1 MPVPPYMSYAQPKPP
16 PQARPKPKPAA
27 PVAPVLNY
35 QTSQIQG
42 TNPFSAADYR
52 LNTKTYSPYSGTD
65 QSRSAFARAMMDS
78 TKAQAQTGLEN
89 VGLDLQRKAQAARSK
104 DVLEQ
109 RDTGLKRY
117 TMGREREVTLKQQT
131 AFRAQKMADLAA
143 ELERGKADARV
154 NTITNMAN
162 FSLGLLG
169 GAMPTA
175 ASMFNARRG

>member
-1 MPVPPYMSYAQPKPP
+1 MPVPPYNSYPKPTPP

-52 LNTKTYSPYSGTD
+52 LNTKTYNPYSGTD

-78 TKAQAQTGLEN
+78 TKAQSQTGLEN

-117 TMGREREVTLKQQT
+117 TLGRERNITLKQQN

-143 ELERGKADARV
+143 ELERGKQDARV

-169 GAMPTA
+169 ASMPTA
-175 ASMFNARRG
+175 ASMYNARRG

>member
-1 MPVPPYMSYAQPKPP
+1 MYPQPN
-16 PQARPKPKPAA
+16 KPKPTPKPA
-27 PVAPVLNY
+27 APVLNY

-42 TNPFSAADYR
+42 ASPFAAADYR
-52 LNTKTYSPYSGTD
+52 LNTKTYNPYSGTD
-65 QSRSAFARAMMDS
+65 QSRSAFSRAMMDS

-117 TMGREREVTLKQQT
+117 TMGREKDVTLRQQT

-143 ELERGKADARV
+143 ELERGKQDARV
-154 NTITNMAN
+154 NTMTNIAN

-175 ASMFNARRG
+175 ASMYNARRG